1 MVILIK
7 ITIAVW
13 MVFILASGRAIWLY
27 SRNKKKGMNKDL
39 SYYVLENELSAL
51 SAFVCIVVAP
61 ILTVASAI
69 WLLVRG

>member
-1 MVILIK
+1 MILIK

-27 SRNKKKGMNKDL
+27 LINQKKGTNRDL
-39 SYYVLENELSAL
+39 SYYAMGNKPYAL

>member
-1 MVILIK
+1 MILIK

-13 MVFILASGRAIWLY
+13 MVFILASGRAILLY
-27 SRNKKKGMNKDL
+27 LINKKKGTNRDL
-39 SYYVLENELSAL
+39 SYYALENERYAL